1 VTFEDE
7 GTYTVSLTVTDGEGN
22 TDRASVRV
30 VVKPGVAREPLQALI
45 LTPTSSPITVQK
57 DRVITFKGVGEGGV
71 PFRINGAAEDEP
83 YGYFWD
89 MPGIQ
94 TEDTGGNFRDVD
106 VTFDQT
112 GVFTLTFT
120 VKDSRGVVESASIQV
135 TVI

>member
-1 VTFEDE
+1 
-7 GTYTVSLTVTDGEGN
+7 
-22 TDRASVRV
+22 
-30 VVKPGVAREPLQALI
+30 
-45 LTPTSSPITVQK
+45 
-57 DRVITFKGVGEGGV
+57 
-71 PFRINGAAEDEP
+71 
-83 YGYFWD
+83 